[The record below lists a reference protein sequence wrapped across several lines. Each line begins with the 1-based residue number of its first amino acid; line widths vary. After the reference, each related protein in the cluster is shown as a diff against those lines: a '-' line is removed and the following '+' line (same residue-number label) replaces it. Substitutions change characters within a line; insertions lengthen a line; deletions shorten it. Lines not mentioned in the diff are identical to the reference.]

1 MLNIAFLNGQF
12 LPLDRANVSILDRGL
27 LFADG
32 VYEVTAVA
40 NGRMIQHEDHFDR
53 LYKSLESIELA
64 APLSW
69 EQVQEVQ
76 LELVQQNQLVEG
88 IIYLQITRGAAIRDF
103 AFPAQVKPT
112 VFAYC
117 SEMKIVNHEKV
128 QTGVKVITLPD
139 QRWLRRDIKSV
150 SMLPQ
155 VLAKQKARSEGAFE
169 AWQVEDG
176 HITEGSSTSAF
187 IVRDGTLFTHPQNQR
202 ILAGTVRKNILK
214 LWRDDLKLEIRETA
228 FTPNEAKEA
237 DEAFL
242 TSASTFVLAVV
253 EIDGHPIGNGRPGEL
268 ATRLRHL
275 YLERNVPVSRF

>member
-1 MLNIAFLNGQF
+1 MLNIAFLNGEF

-40 NGRMIQHEDHFDR
+40 NGRMIQHDDHFDR
-53 LYKSLESIELA
+53 LYRSLESIKLA
-64 APLSW
+64 APLSRQ
-69 EQVQEVQ
+69 QVQDMQ
-76 LELVQQNQLVEG
+76 LELVRQNQLIEG
-88 IIYLQITRGAAIRDF
+88 IIYLQITRGAGIRDF

-117 SEMKIVNHEKV
+117 SEMKIVNHEQLK
-128 QTGVKVITLPD
+128 TGVKVITVPD
-139 QRWLRRDIKSV
+139 LRWLRRDIKSV

-155 VLAKQKARSEGAFE
+155 VLAKQKARSAGAFE
-169 AWQVEDG
+169 AWQVEGG

-187 IVRDGTLFTHPQNQR
+187 IVRDRVLYTHPQNQR
-202 ILAGTVRKNILK
+202 ILPGTVRKNILK

-228 FTPNEAKEA
+228 FTPDKAKGA

-242 TSASTFVLAVV
+242 TSASTFVLSVV
-253 EIDGHPIGNGRPGEL
+253 EIDGHQIGNGQPGEL
-268 ATRLRHL
+268 ATRLREL
-275 YLERNVPVSRF
+275 YLKRNGCV

>member
-1 MLNIAFLNGQF
+1 MLNIAFLNGEF

-40 NGRMIQHEDHFDR
+40 NGKMIQHDDHFDR
-53 LYKSLESIELA
+53 LDRSLESIELA
-64 APLSW
+64 TPLSR
-69 EQVQEVQ
+69 QQIQEMQ
-76 LELVQQNQLVEG
+76 LELVRQNQLVEG
-88 IIYLQITRGAAIRDF
+88 IIYLQITRGAGIRDF

-117 SEMKIVNHEKV
+117 SEMKIVNHEQLK
-128 QTGVKVITLPD
+128 TGVKVITVPD
-139 QRWLRRDIKSV
+139 LRWLRRDIKSV

-155 VLAKQKARSEGAFE
+155 VLAKQKARAADAFE
-169 AWQVEDG
+169 AWQVEEG

-187 IVRDGTLFTHPQNQR
+187 IVRDGVLYTHPQNRR

-228 FTPNEAKEA
+228 FTPDEAKAA

-242 TSASTFVLAVV
+242 TSASTFVLSVV
-253 EIDGHPIGNGRPGEL
+253 EIDGHRIGNGQPGEL
-268 ATRLRHL
+268 ATRLREL
-275 YLERNVPVSRF
+275 YLKRNGCV